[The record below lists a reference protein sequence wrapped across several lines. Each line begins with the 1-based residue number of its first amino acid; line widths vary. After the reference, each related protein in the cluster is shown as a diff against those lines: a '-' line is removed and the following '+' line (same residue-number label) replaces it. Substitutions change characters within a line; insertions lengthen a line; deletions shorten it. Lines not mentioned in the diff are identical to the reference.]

1 MIRKIAVLL
10 ALLLAFSCAALGE
23 EARQPVVILYTND
36 VHCSIDEN
44 IGYAGVAA
52 YASAY
57 EKLGYEVIL
66 ADGGDAVQGGALGT
80 LSKGE
85 YIIDIMNEVGY
96 DVAAIGNHEFD
107 YGMDQFLAL
116 SQQANFPYVS
126 VNFRDANGETVVDS
140 YIILPAGD
148 YEIAFL
154 GATPPKTRPIYFM
167 DADGNQIYHLSLGDD
182 GKNLYAA
189 VQSAADAARMEG
201 ADYVVL
207 LSHLGIESECIPY
220 TSSDVIVN
228 TTGIDAV
235 LDAHSHCVM
244 DGERVKN
251 AAGEDVL
258 LISAGIGLAYV
269 GALTID
275 ADGVISSKLHSESI
289 FKDEAAQEYIGHIQE
304 QFSQILNRVVA
315 HSAVDLIESD
325 PETGERLVRCAETN
339 LANLCTD
346 AYRAATGSDIALLNG
361 GGIRAG
367 IEAGE
372 ITYDEIL
379 NVQPFGNMLCMVEA
393 TGAEIVDALEVGA
406 ISLPKQDGS
415 LQHCSGLSYEVDT
428 SIPSSVV
435 LDDAGGFAYVEGE
448 RRVKNVRV
456 GGEPIDLEK
465 TYTLTGHNYM
475 IKKGGSGMN
484 MFQDNPLLLDEFM
497 LDNQA
502 LIAYIEND
510 LGGVVGEEYSEI
522 YGQGRLI
529 IE

>member
-85 YIIDIMNEVGY
+85 YIIDIMNELGY

-116 SQQANFPYVS
+116 SQRANFPYVS
-126 VNFRDANGETVVDS
+126 VNLRDANGETVVDP

-154 GATPPKTRPIYFM
+154 GATAPKTSPVYFW
-167 DADGNQIYHLSLGDD
+167 DDDGNLIYNLSMGDD
-182 GKNLYAA
+182 GKKVYEA
-189 VQSAADAARMEG
+189 VQSAADAARREG
-201 ADYVVL
+201 ADYVIL
-207 LSHLGIESECIPY
+207 LAHLGIEEECVPY
-220 TSSDVIVN
+220 TSGDVIMN
-228 TTGIDAV
+228 TTGIDVV
-235 LDAHSHCVM
+235 LDAHAHSVIE
-244 DGERVKN
+244 GEWVKN
-251 AAGEDVL
+251 AAGEKVL
-258 LISAGIGLAYV
+258 LTSTGTKLANL
-269 GALTID
+269 GALTIS
-275 ADGVISSKLHSESI
+275 ADGTLSSKLHSETI
-289 FKDEAAQEYIGHIQE
+289 FQDEDIQEYVAQIQQ
-304 QFSQILNRVVA
+304 QFSQTLNQVVA
-315 HSAVDLIESD
+315 RSQVDLIAYD
-325 PETGERLVRCAETN
+325 PVTGERLVRCSETN
-339 LANLCTD
+339 LTNLCAD
-346 AYRAATGSDIALLNG
+346 AYRAAAGSDIALMNG
-361 GGIRAG
+361 GGVRAS

-372 ITYDEIL
+372 ITYGDIL
-379 NVQPFGNMLCMVEA
+379 NVMPYGNMLCMVEA
-393 TGAEIVDALEVGA
+393 TGQEIVDALEVGV
-406 ISLPKQDGS
+406 IGLPGEEGA
-415 LQHCSGLSYEVDT
+415 LQHPSGMSYEVDT

-435 LDDAGGFAYVEGE
+435 LDDAGMFVRVDGE

-456 GGEPIDLEK
+456 NGEPIDLEK
-465 TYTLTGHNYM
+465 TYTLASHNYM
-475 IKKGGSGMN
+475 MKLGGNSINIFM
-484 MFQDNPLLLDEFM
+484 DNELLLDETL
-497 LDNQA
+497 LDNQV
-502 LIAYIEND
+502 LISYIVD
-510 LGGVVGEEYSEI
+510 VLGGVVGEGYSEI